1 MKLLSEGRYPRK
13 EDEIPMGF
21 LKIWHELCLENNLI
35 LRGDRIVV
43 PPLLGNRILKLAHE
57 GHLGIVNTKRFLR
70 SKVWFPNMDTLAENE
85 IKHCLPCQA
94 TVYKHEREPYRISEL
109 PNGPWEQIKIDFYG
123 PLPSG
128 EYLLSVVEEYS
139 RWVEIDIVKSTSA
152 GSTIPKLD
160 RIFATY
166 GIPYRMTT
174 DNGPPFN
181 GKDITDFAKYLDVHH
196 RRITPYWP
204 RSNPNVDNFNRCL
217 RKTVQ
222 AAAVEKKN
230 YIDFYVITGQH
241 PIQAQE
247 NHLLN

>member
-1 MKLLSEGRYPRK
+1 MV
-13 EDEIPMGF
+13 D
-21 LKIWHELCLENNLI
+21 
-35 LRGDRIVV
+35 
-43 PPLLGNRILKLAHE
+43 
-57 GHLGIVNTKRFLR
+57 
-70 SKVWFPNMDTLAENE
+70 
-85 IKHCLPCQA
+85 
-94 TVYKHEREPYRISEL
+94 
-109 PNGPWEQIKIDFYG
+109 
-123 PLPSG
+123 
-128 EYLLSVVEEYS
+128 EYS
-139 RWVEIDIVKSTSA
+139 RWVKIDIVKSTSA
-152 GSTIPKLD
+152 ISTIPKLD

-204 RSNPNVDNFNRCL
+204 RSNSNVENFNRRL

-222 AAAVEKKN
+222 AVTVEKKN

-247 NHLLN
+247 NHLLD

>member
-1 MKLLSEGRYPRK
+1 M
-13 EDEIPMGF
+13 
-21 LKIWHELCLENNLI
+21 I

-43 PPLLGNRILKLAHE
+43 PLLLGNRILKVAHE

-70 SKVWFPNMDTLAENE
+70 SKVWFPNMDILAENE

-94 TVYKHEREPYRISEL
+94 TVYKHEREPYRMSEL
-109 PNGPWEQIKIDFYG
+109 PNGPWEQIKIDLWTYG

-128 EYLLSVVEEYS
+128 EYLLSVVGEYS

-152 GSTIPKLD
+152 GSTNPKLD

-196 RRITPYWP
+196 RRITLYWP
-204 RSNPNVDNFNRCL
+204 RSNSNVENFNDASEKQFKLL
-217 RKTVQ
+217 RLRRR
-222 AAAVEKKN
+222 
-230 YIDFYVITGQH
+230 II
-241 PIQAQE
+241 
-247 NHLLN
+247 